1 MVSTRSRA
9 WQPTFPT
16 PGIRGPM
23 VFVLRTST
31 EPSALTP
38 LLQAAVDAIDKDQ
51 PVSNVRTMNEVVSAL
66 LAPRRVRMLLIGV
79 FAALALILFCVGIYG
94 VMAAFG

>member
-1 MVSTRSRA
+1 
-9 WQPTFPT
+9 
-16 PGIRGPM
+16 M

-66 LAPRRVRMLLIGV
+66 LAPRRVRMLLIGL